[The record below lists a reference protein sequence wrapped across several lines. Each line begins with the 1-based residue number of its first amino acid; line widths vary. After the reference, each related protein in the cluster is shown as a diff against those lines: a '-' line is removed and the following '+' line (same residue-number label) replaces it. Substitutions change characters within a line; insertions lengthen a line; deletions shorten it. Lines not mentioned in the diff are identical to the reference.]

1 MRAKVINSQLSNFK
15 TYKNYLDK
23 MLLLAENVFQ
33 FKGIDNFVDMA
44 VVNLELVTKGSVAWF
59 YDDVMKMVVA
69 LPYSNVGKL
78 DMYGRPTKIMV
89 RAKNGQYYR
98 YLDRGQ
104 FVIMYDN
111 DSKLPI
117 YSNILSAAERM
128 ALIKRTI
135 DINTRQQ
142 QTPRFWKTSEENKK
156 TINELANEVE
166 ANVNTVITYD
176 NIDIDETTLVLEP
189 APYVSDK
196 LTDLKKEEWAE
207 FLELIGISNLA
218 VQKKERVI
226 RDEITSTMGGTIAS
240 RYSRFESR
248 RKAAEEINKKWGEY
262 LETPIEVEFYDGL
275 PTTIAD
281 SNYLD
286 EEINEEVGDNDVSMD
301 NV

>member
-1 MRAKVINSQLSNFK
+1 MRAKQINSQLSNLK

-33 FKGIDNFVDMA
+33 FKNLDNFIDMA
-44 VVNLELVTKGSVAWF
+44 VINLELVTKGSVAWF
-59 YDDVMKMVVA
+59 YDDVMKKVIA

-78 DMYGRPTKIMV
+78 DMYNRPTKIMA

-98 YLDRGQ
+98 TLNSDE
-104 FVIMYDN
+104 FIIMYDN
-111 DSKLPI
+111 ESKLPI
-117 YSNILSAAERM
+117 YSNILSSAERM

-142 QTPRFWKTSEENKK
+142 QTPRFWRTSEENKK
-156 TINELANEVE
+156 TINDLINEVE

-248 RKAAEEINKKWGEY
+248 RKAIEEINKKWG
-262 LETPIEVEFYDGL
+262 TNIEVEFYDGL
-275 PTTIAD
+275 PTTIAEPE
-281 SNYLD
+281 YLD
-286 EEINEEVGDNDVSMD
+286 IEEDGDQDVSMA
-301 NV
+301 NL

>member
-33 FKGIDNFVDMA
+33 FKGVDNFVDMA

-59 YDDVMKMVVA
+59 YDEVMQMVVA
-69 LPYSNVGKL
+69 LPYSNVGSL
-78 DMYGRPTKIMV
+78 DMYGRPKKIMV

-98 YLDRGQ
+98 YLNRGE

-117 YSNILSAAERM
+117 YSNILSSAERM

-142 QTPRFWKTSEENKK
+142 QTPRFWRTSEENKK
-156 TINELANEVE
+156 TINDLINEVE

-248 RKAAEEINKKWGEY
+248 RKAIEEINKKWGEFM
-262 LETPIEVEFYDGL
+262 ESPIEVEFYDGL

-281 SNYLD
+281 ANYLD
-286 EEINEEVGDNDVSMD
+286 EEIDEEVGDNDVSMA
-301 NV
+301 NL

>member
-59 YDDVMKMVVA
+59 YDDVMQMVVA

-135 DINTRQQ
+135 DINIRHQ

-156 TINELANEVE
+156 TINELVNEVE

-196 LTDLKKEEWAE
+196 LTDSKKEEWAE

-248 RKAAEEINKKWGEY
+248 RKAVEEINKKWGEY

>member
-33 FKGIDNFVDMA
+33 FKGINNFVDMA

-59 YDDVMKMVVA
+59 YDDIMQMVVA

-98 YLDRGQ
+98 YLDRGE

-156 TINELANEVE
+156 TIHDLVNEVE

-248 RKAAEEINKKWGEY
+248 RKAIEEINEKWGEF

-286 EEINEEVGDNDVSMD
+286 EETDEEVGDNDVSMA